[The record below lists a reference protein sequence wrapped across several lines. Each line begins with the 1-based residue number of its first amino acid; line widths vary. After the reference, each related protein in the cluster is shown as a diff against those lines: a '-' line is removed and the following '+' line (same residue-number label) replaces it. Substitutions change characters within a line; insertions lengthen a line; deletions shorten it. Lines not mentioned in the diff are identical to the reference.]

1 MTNAQT
7 IIQRALR
14 QENIVNIG
22 YSPTTDEQTE
32 YLALLNSLIQQ
43 IIGFEL
49 GELVYDWPVPPS
61 PTAPYTVPN
70 PNDPYGDNSIPQS
83 YPYPPVNVR
92 VVTKLTAAQTVY
104 MPQWPNDGSRLT
116 VADAGSTFTTLTLD
130 ANGRLITG
138 AATLAVDLASTPQ
151 RDFFYRADLADW
163 RLCSDLSLTDDSP
176 FPAKYDMML
185 ICGLAIWLSPRN
197 GVQPSQVTA
206 EIYQSLVTKFRAQYK
221 QEVPTKVFD
230 NVGIIQSYR
239 VDSPFQGNQSFVN
252 G

>member
-14 QENIVNIG
+14 QENLIDVG
-22 YSPTTDEQTE
+22 YSPTTDENTE

-49 GELVYDWPVPPS
+49 GELVYDWSVPPS

-70 PNDPYGDNSIPQS
+70 PNDPYGDNAIPQS

-116 VADAGSTFTTLTLD
+116 VADAGSSFTTLTLD
-130 ANGRLITG
+130 GNGRLITG
-138 AATLAVDLASTPQ
+138 AATLAVDLAATPQ

-163 RLCSDLSLTDDSP
+163 RLCSDLALTDSNP
-176 FPAKYDMML
+176 FPAKYDMLL
-185 ICGLAIWLSPRN
+185 ICGLAIWLAPRN
-197 GVQPSQVTA
+197 GAEPSAVTVS
-206 EIYQSLVTKFRAQYK
+206 IYESLLTKFRAQYK

-230 NVGIIQSYR
+230 NVGLIQSYR